1 MLGNYDLASFNKV
14 LSNFDLFWEVFA
26 CCWHAAILFKMLVIP
41 YSWNMMSLLLE
52 VPHTPPKRNTFFW
65 AVQLEWRYRICPKNW
80 IWTITFKISL
90 LYRYSHWGL
99 FFVFLVRIDASPVIC
114 GRPVGHP
121 CTTSPSLGQTG
132 ICAMRPPRP
141 AYGIYALC
149 SLHFA
154 AYFMQPFFK
163 TTIIFTFASQI
174 FWLVCM

>member
-1 MLGNYDLASFNKV
+1 MSFFLGKV
-14 LSNFDLFWEVFA
+14 IVVLR
-26 CCWHAAILFKMLVIP
+26 HPAARNVGG
-41 YSWNMMSLLLE
+41 E
-52 VPHTPPKRNTFFW
+52 TPPTKGVKASKYTFVVYFIFTFNNG
-65 AVQLEWRYRICPKNW
+65 LIRL
-80 IWTITFKISL
+80 WTKCSATTGIPI
-90 LYRYSHWGL
+90 GAC

-154 AYFMQPFFK
+154 ASFMQPFFK
-163 TTIIFTFASQI
+163 TTIIFTFAS
-174 FWLVCM
+174 